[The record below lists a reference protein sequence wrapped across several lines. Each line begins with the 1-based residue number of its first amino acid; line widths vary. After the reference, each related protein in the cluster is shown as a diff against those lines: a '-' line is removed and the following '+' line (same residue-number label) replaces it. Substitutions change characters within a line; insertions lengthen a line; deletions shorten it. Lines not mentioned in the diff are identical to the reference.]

1 LKTHVEENHQLKR
14 LEALRRHLKDSRN
27 DGAWIIQPENRRYL
41 SGYRAEDTQITES
54 SGSLLIDERH
64 LFLVTDSRY
73 TVQAQ
78 AEAPAFEII
87 TIKKGITEELPAIL
101 ERAGVKR
108 LGFEPDYLTWQ
119 VHKRLGSALKK
130 LSPEIALLP
139 FSGVV
144 EKMREIKDESEIKA
158 LETSAEMI
166 SAILE
171 DVISLLEPGLS
182 EKEVAWMIEDMARK
196 AGAESLAFPSIVA
209 SGPNSAMPHAVPTGR
224 RLKENE
230 PVTLDVGVRLNGY
243 CSDITRTVFL
253 GEPDDEIKKV
263 YRTVRKAQ
271 LEALKHVAPGVKS
284 SHPDTVARKIID
296 AAGYGKYF
304 GHGLGHGVGLATHEG
319 PRLSPLKPVTL
330 EQGMVVTVEPGIYI
344 PGTGGVRLEETVV
357 IGPDGARVITK
368 TDHLNEF

>member
-1 LKTHVEENHQLKR
+1 MEENHQLKR

-119 VHKRLGSALKK
+119 VHKRLGSALKE

-139 FSGVV
+139 FS
-144 EKMREIKDESEIKA
+144 R
-158 LETSAEMI
+158 
-166 SAILE
+166 
-171 DVISLLEPGLS
+171 
-182 EKEVAWMIEDMARK
+182 
-196 AGAESLAFPSIVA
+196 
-209 SGPNSAMPHAVPTGR
+209 
-224 RLKENE
+224 
-230 PVTLDVGVRLNGY
+230 
-243 CSDITRTVFL
+243 CC
-253 GEPDDEIKKV
+253 
-263 YRTVRKAQ
+263 
-271 LEALKHVAPGVKS
+271 
-284 SHPDTVARKIID
+284 
-296 AAGYGKYF
+296 
-304 GHGLGHGVGLATHEG
+304 
-319 PRLSPLKPVTL
+319 
-330 EQGMVVTVEPGIYI
+330 
-344 PGTGGVRLEETVV
+344 
-357 IGPDGARVITK
+357 
-368 TDHLNEF
+368 